1 MIINRQI
8 IVYIFSLAPQCHA
21 TQKGDADVASVSHL
35 LFPVSTYGTT
45 GRPLQESD
53 TDAVSVPRLDVW
65 SHESAARS
73 SGSVPRLLVLLNR
86 V

>member
-1 MIINRQI
+1 MR
-8 IVYIFSLAPQCHA
+8 
-21 TQKGDADVASVSHL
+21 TQPL
-35 LFPVSTYGTT
+35 LPVSTHGTT
-45 GRPLQESD
+45 GRPMQDSD
-53 TDAVSVPRLDVW
+53 TDAVSVPRLDVR

>member
-1 MIINRQI
+1 M
-8 IVYIFSLAPQCHA
+8 
-21 TQKGDADVASVSHL
+21 
-35 LFPVSTYGTT
+35 
-45 GRPLQESD
+45 QESD

-86 V
+86 VWMYCNSQLSLEMFDVLHAVNLAATLII